1 MKERTKGTGGAP
13 RGASSEVAVLTPPTD
28 ALLAVYKKPDTLFV
42 GGDGPWLIAED
53 GRRYLDF
60 TSGIG
65 VNALGHAAP
74 EVLGAIREALG
85 SGLIHTSNLF
95 RTEPG
100 ERLAEEL
107 VAATFPSRV
116 FFCNSGAETGEGAFK
131 LARKWARGIGGPA
144 KHRIVAFHGSFHG
157 RLFGTLAATDR
168 PSYREPFEPLMPGVD
183 FADVGDLDSVKALVS
198 EQRTAAVILEPVQGE
213 GGIRTAPPEFL
224 GALRAL
230 CDERRVALI
239 LDEIQCGLGRSGR
252 LFAHEYAGI
261 RPDLLMVAKPLAG
274 GLPMGALLAAPHVAE
289 AISAGEH
296 GTTFGGGPLVAQ
308 VARTV
313 LRTVSSPA
321 FLQGVRDR
329 AERLESALRALA
341 GRSARVQE
349 LRGIGLIRGVRVQG
363 EAAPVVARAREL
375 GLLLVSAGP
384 DVIRL
389 LPPLNVPP
397 ELLDRAVELLEEALS

>member
-1 MKERTKGTGGAP
+1 VKQKATT
-13 RGASSEVAVLTPPTD
+13 LTPPTD
-28 ALLAVYKKPDTLFV
+28 ALLGVYKKPDTLFV
-42 GGDGPWLIAED
+42 QGDGAWLIAED
-53 GRRYLDF
+53 GKRYLDF

-65 VNALGHAAP
+65 VNALGHGAP
-74 EVLGAIREALG
+74 EVVGAIREWLDTR
-85 SGLIHTSNLF
+85 LIHTSNLF

-107 VAATFPSRV
+107 VAATFPAKV
-116 FFCNSGAETGEGAFK
+116 FFCNSGAESGEAAFK
-131 LARKWARGIGGPA
+131 LARRWARGVGGAA
-144 KHRIVAFHGSFHG
+144 KHRIVSFHGSFHG

-183 FADVGDLDSVKALVS
+183 FADVGDLDGLRELVS
-198 EQRTAAVILEPVQGE
+198 EERTAAVILEPIQGE
-213 GGIRTAPPEFL
+213 GGIRTVPVEFL
-224 GALRAL
+224 KAVREL
-230 CDERRVALI
+230 CDERHVALI

-274 GLPMGALLAAPHVAE
+274 GLPMGAVLAAPHVAD
-289 AISAGEH
+289 AMHAGEH
-296 GTTFGGGPLVAQ
+296 GTTFGGGPLVAH

-313 LRTVSSPA
+313 LRTIAAPA

-329 AERLESALRALA
+329 AQRLEQALQGLA
-341 GRSARVQE
+341 GRSARVLE
-349 LRGIGLIRGVRVQG
+349 LRGLGLIRGVQVQG
-363 EAAPVVARAREL
+363 EAAGVVTRAREL

-389 LPPLNVPP
+389 LPPLNTEP
-397 ELLDRAVELLEEALS
+397 ELLDRGVGLLEEALN

>member
-1 MKERTKGTGGAP
+1 MKKTKAAGRAAGAH
-13 RGASSEVAVLTPPTD
+13 AETDLLTPPTS
-28 ALLAVYKKPDTLFV
+28 ALLGVYKKPDTLFV
-42 GGDGPWLIAED
+42 GGEGAWLVAED

-65 VNALGHAAP
+65 VNALGHGAP
-74 EVLGAIREALG
+74 EVLGAIREALE

-107 VAATFPSRV
+107 VAATFPSKV
-116 FFCNSGAETGEGAFK
+116 FFCNSGAESGEAAFK
-131 LARKWARGIGGPA
+131 LARKWARTVAGPA

-168 PSYREPFEPLMPGVD
+168 PSYRDPFEPLMPGVD
-183 FADVGDLDSVKALVS
+183 FADVGDLGSVEALVT
-198 EQRTAAVILEPVQGE
+198 EQRTAAVILEPIQGE
-213 GGIRTAPPEFL
+213 GGIRTVPVEFMK
-224 GALRAL
+224 ALRAL

-239 LDEIQCGLGRSGR
+239 LDEIQCGMGRSGR

-274 GLPMGALLAAPHVAE
+274 GLPMGALLAAPHVAD
-289 AISAGEH
+289 AMAPGEH
-296 GTTFGGGPLVAQ
+296 GTTFGGGPLVAH
-308 VARTV
+308 VARAV
-313 LRTVSSPA
+313 LRTLSAPA

-329 AERLESALRALA
+329 ADRLERALQA
-341 GRSARVQE
+341 LAQRSPRVQE
-349 LRGIGLIRGVRVQG
+349 LRGIGLIRGVKVQG
-363 EAAPVVARAREL
+363 DASALVARAREL

-389 LPPLNVPP
+389 LPPLNVPM
-397 ELLDRAVELLEEALS
+397 ELLDRAVELLEETLS